1 MFKFQI
7 LEILQFLQ
15 RTVYVNLSIV
25 WILPYFGKDI
35 KKQPLSYFSHLFGHE
50 GENSILSYLKSE
62 GLALSLSAGPDH
74 ELFSFSNLDVSI
86 ELT

>member
-1 MFKFQI
+1 
-7 LEILQFLQ
+7 
-15 RTVYVNLSIV
+15 
-25 WILPYFGKDI
+25 
-35 KKQPLSYFSHLFGHE
+35 LFGHE
-50 GENSILSYLKSE
+50 GENSILSYLKAE